1 MKNTYTP
8 PPLLHIRST
17 AQPNGNQTSYKQG
30 MERPQILPSNHPK
43 VLKMRLD
50 RAMNLMKPKR
60 GIVEEAG
67 VIIQLKSEKLRR
79 AVK

>member
-1 MKNTYTP
+1 MNQ
-8 PPLLHIRST
+8 PLKVQST
-17 AQPNGNQTSYKQG
+17 VQPNGKVTKYIFG
-30 MERPQILPSNHPK
+30 MPKPQILPSNHPK

-79 AVK
+79 AAK

>member
-1 MKNTYTP
+1 MNK
-8 PPLLHIRST
+8 LLKVQST
-17 AQPNGNQTSYKQG
+17 VQPNGKTTKYSNG

-50 RAMNLMKPKR
+50 RAMNVMKPKR
-60 GIVEEAG
+60 SLIEEAG

>member
-1 MKNTYTP
+1 MNN
-8 PPLLHIRST
+8 PLKVQST
-17 AQPNGNQTSYKQG
+17 VQPNGKTIKYPNG
-30 MERPQILPSNHPK
+30 MPKPQILPSNHPK

-79 AVK
+79 AAK